1 MIIVIFKDAY
11 DGLFES
17 LRRAV
22 EENVIGHASL
32 AAEARPLSLLRHEV
46 LTTGPESRRH
56 DRCCFP

>member
-1 MIIVIFKDAY
+1 MLIVTDAY

-22 EENVIGHASL
+22 EGNVIGHASL
-32 AAEARPLSLLRHEV
+32 AAEARPLSLLRHEA

-56 DRCCFP
+56 DRCYFP